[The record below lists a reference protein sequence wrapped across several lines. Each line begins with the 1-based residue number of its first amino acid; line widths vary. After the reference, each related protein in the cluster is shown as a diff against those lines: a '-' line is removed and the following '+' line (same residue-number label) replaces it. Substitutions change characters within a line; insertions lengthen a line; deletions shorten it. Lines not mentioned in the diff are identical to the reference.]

1 MNDIMNVELRD
12 IDLLTEKEVDASG
25 GSLQAKPI
33 GPGVWEFE
41 DEDGNTCLIDEKTGK
56 IIG

>member
-12 IDLLTEKEVDASG
+12 IDLLTEKVDASG
-25 GSLQAKPI
+25 GNLLSKPI

-41 DEDGNTCLIDEKTGK
+41 DEDGNTCIIDEKTGK